1 MFEFELSSLG
11 DAMLEEQVKQIAKE
25 YGISELELIKQYIK
39 TGIENEQ
46 KHEENQGLSDEEL
59 ERIFREDV
67 EEDKKMG
74 RYKKQGNFEE
84 LIEKIKVR
92 NNGNW

>member
-11 DAMLEEQVKQIAKE
+11 DAMLEEQVKQRAKE

-39 TGIENEQ
+39 TGLENEE
-46 KHEENQGLSDEEL
+46 KHEENPGLSDAEL
-59 ERIFREDV
+59 ERLFMEDV

>member
-1 MFEFELSSLG
+1 MFNFELSSLG
-11 DAMLEEQVKQIAKE
+11 DTMLEEQVKQRAKE
-25 YGISELELIKQYIK
+25 QGISELELIKQYIK
-39 TGIENEQ
+39 AGLENEE
-46 KHEENQGLSDEEL
+46 KHEENLGLSDEEL

-67 EEDKKMG
+67 EEDKRLG